1 MFFPHAPTSLN
12 AFEILTA
19 QHMGYLRRVT
29 ISGDNWGREKNLR
42 NKYLK
47 CYVWRKCVKSFK
59 ENV

>member
-42 NKYLK
+42 NKHLK
-47 CYVWRKCVKSFK
+47 CYV
-59 ENV
+59 

>member
-29 ISGDNWGREKNLR
+29 ISGDNWGRGKKPTVINILNVTSEGNVLNLSR
-42 NKYLK
+42 
-47 CYVWRKCVKSFK
+47 
-59 ENV
+59 